1 MGLKNK
7 WIHLIFT
14 VATGSRKIR
23 LFLTPV
29 VGLSFFLLATLFVIL
44 ALAMDHWLETP
55 PFPPFP
61 VNLYAGIPLGVAGL
75 SLACWCVINFL
86 RVKGTPVPFN
96 PPPVL
101 ITSGP
106 YAYVRNPMLSGVFIL
121 LFGLGSVFQSIFLIF
136 VFTPL
141 FMLMN
146 VLEIKTIEEPEL
158 EMRLGKTYNEY
169 KKKTPMFFPKPW

>member
-1 MGLKNK
+1 MELKTNL
-7 WIHLIFT
+7 IHLIFR
-14 VATGSRKIR
+14 VATGSRR
-23 LFLTPV
+23 VRMFLAPV
-29 VGLSFFLLATLFVIL
+29 VGLSYFLFATMFAVL

-61 VNLYAGIPLGVAGL
+61 VNLYAGISLCFAGL

-101 ITSGP
+101 VTSGP

-141 FMLMN
+141 FMLIN
-146 VLEIKTIEEPEL
+146 ILEIKTIEEPEL
-158 EMRLGKTYNEY
+158 EMRLGKAYSEY
-169 KKKTPMFFPKPW
+169 KNITPMFFPKPW